1 VRAQRL
7 EGVGKSMNLGK
18 LESMIGPRSDDDATA
33 GRTEIDGRAVKG
45 FMHEKAENRSYQN
58 SRVGAT
64 AG

>member
-1 VRAQRL
+1 
-7 EGVGKSMNLGK
+7 MNLGK